1 MKLLIINT
9 LVSALITS
17 DFAHAALRGSVYTS
31 DSSSCLEYGE
41 QCSFHVDCCDDL
53 RCGREYINSWWYTCT
68 PKPLGGGM
76 SEQAHSYTS
85 NFYESM
91 SSLIQSDAREP
102 SSSSSSEDNQRL
114 NRRAWK
120 WDDSRSESEESMS
133 SDDSNSTSFDSSSDE
148 YSSSSEDYHSGS
160 GGNGWLNDDS
170 SSSDDFRR
178 VQPFTH
184 HGKGSSSSSEDLSAE
199 SFIKASCK
207 REGQVCGWPLG
218 DCCAGMRCRSGLWG
232 GPGVCR

>member
-91 SSLIQSDAREP
+91 SSLIQSDAKEP

-114 NRRAWK
+114 NHRAWK
-120 WDDSRSESEESMS
+120 WDDSSSEDSMS
-133 SDDSNSTSFDSSSDE
+133 SD
-148 YSSSSEDYHSGS
+148 
-160 GGNGWLNDDS
+160 
-170 SSSDDFRR
+170 
-178 VQPFTH
+178 
-184 HGKGSSSSSEDLSAE
+184 LSL
-199 SFIKASCK
+199 IHI
-207 REGQVCGWPLG
+207 
-218 DCCAGMRCRSGLWG
+218 
-232 GPGVCR
+232 